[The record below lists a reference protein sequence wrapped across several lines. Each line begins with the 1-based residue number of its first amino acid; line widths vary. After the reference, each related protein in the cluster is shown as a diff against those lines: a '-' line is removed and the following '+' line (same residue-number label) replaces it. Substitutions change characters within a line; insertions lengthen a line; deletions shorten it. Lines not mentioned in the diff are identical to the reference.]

1 MIKFLF
7 TYCDCTRKRPK
18 REAPSPQC
26 SFSPHGMVA
35 GEDQMSTVWK
45 EGITS
50 LLRIPNRSSCLL
62 MDSGDR
68 GKGQGKEL
76 GVEKYRVRVEISAS
90 AYLRLLNV
98 YLYVSTLIDITS
110 IIRLLFF
117 RGEVGD
123 ISNA

>member
-1 MIKFLF
+1 M
-7 TYCDCTRKRPK
+7 
-18 REAPSPQC
+18 AP
-26 SFSPHGMVA
+26 
-35 GEDQMSTVWK
+35 GEDQMNTVWK

-50 LLRIPNRSSCLL
+50 LLRIPNKSSCLF

-68 GKGQGKEL
+68 GKEQGKEL
-76 GVEKYRVRVEISAS
+76 GVEKYRVKVEIRAS
-90 AYLRLLNV
+90 AYLRLLNG
-98 YLYVSTLIDITS
+98 YLYVSTLIDIKS